1 MLIRGSQNLELP
13 ARKRFY
19 SFRLYEKNQKYP
31 KGLRPSGLRGRFK
44 ALSKKISAK
53 LSGGTCRTRLFAQN
67 SGVKAL
73 NRCEVRALQRKE
85 LERRL
90 KEKPYSFA
98 DSRLWLGGN
107 GKWKAEKGYL
117 GDNQERFI
125 QIERLLACGI
135 RLFFQLMKSRL
146 IKKDLFSVYYGNA
159 FLPCQTNVQLPFSN
173 TVCYCELAV
182 QQLFFETSQSCVCTA
197 APLSHRFK
205 AFSPPFCAKK
215 WVRLVPSESSPTVFP
230 AEL

>member
-1 MLIRGSQNLELP
+1 MLVGCADSRFAKPRTPE
-13 ARKRFY
+13 RERFY
-19 SFRLYEKNQKYP
+19 SFRLYEKNGEYP
-31 KGLRPSGLRGRFK
+31 RGLRTSGLRGRFK

-107 GKWKAEKGYL
+107 GKWKAEKGCF
-117 GDNQERFI
+117 G
-125 QIERLLACGI
+125 
-135 RLFFQLMKSRL
+135 
-146 IKKDLFSVYYGNA
+146 
-159 FLPCQTNVQLPFSN
+159 
-173 TVCYCELAV
+173 
-182 QQLFFETSQSCVCTA
+182 
-197 APLSHRFK
+197 
-205 AFSPPFCAKK
+205 
-215 WVRLVPSESSPTVFP
+215 
-230 AEL
+230 